1 MESVER
7 NDTYLLCSD
16 GLSRMATDDEI
27 RAIIETEGN
36 LQVAVQRLIDLANA
50 RGGKDNVTVI
60 LVRAEEPSWKS

>member
-1 MESVER
+1 M
-7 NDTYLLCSD
+7 DTQPPIELAEEPKIEEPKL
-16 GLSRMATDDEI
+16 RQI
-27 RAIIETEGN
+27 IIETEGN